1 MSIRKSQL
9 AAISVFVFLAA
20 MAGPAR
26 AMEVSFADAAWDGKT
41 VPAGQQCQ
49 KFGGKSPETPRFKIS
64 QIPSGTTEIV
74 FEYSD
79 RDYGPMDKGGHGIV
93 DYKLDGKTTDLVV
106 PSLPGHTFELSSP
119 FNSVKA
125 HQAPGW
131 DKAGAYLPP
140 CSGGKGN
147 NYYVT
152 VKAVSTKGS
161 ERKVLAEKVIE
172 MGKF

>member
-1 MSIRKSQL
+1 MKTKKTRLSAF
-9 AAISVFVFLAA
+9 AAFVFFAA
-20 MAGPAR
+20 MASPASS
-26 AMEVSFADAAWDGKT
+26 MEVSFADTAWDGKT

-49 KFGGKSPETPRFKIS
+49 KFGGKTPGTPKFKIA

-79 RDYGPMDKGGHGIV
+79 RDYAPIDNGGHGIV
-93 DYKLDGKTTDLVV
+93 AYKLSDKATDVVV
-106 PSLPGHTFELSSP
+106 PSVPGHTFDLSSP
-119 FNSVKA
+119 FTGVKA
-125 HQAPGW
+125 HQGPGW
-131 DKAGAYLPP
+131 DKAGAYMPP

-152 VKAVSTKGS
+152 IKAVSAKGS
-161 ERKVLAEKVIE
+161 EKQVLAEKVIE

>member
-1 MSIRKSQL
+1 MSIRISQL
-9 AAISVFVFLAA
+9 AAISAIVFVAA
-20 MAGPAR
+20 MASPAR
-26 AMEVSFADAAWDGKT
+26 AMDVSFADAAWDGKT

-49 KFGGKSPETPRFKIS
+49 KFGGKSPGTPRFEIS

-79 RDYGPMDKGGHGIV
+79 RDYAPMDKGGHGIV
-93 DYKLDGKTTDLVV
+93 AYKLSGPTTEVVV
-106 PSLPGHTFELSSP
+106 PSLPGHTFDLSSP
-119 FNSVKA
+119 FSGVKA

-152 VKAVSTKGS
+152 IKAVGTKGS
-161 ERKVLAEKVIE
+161 EKKVLAENVIE